1 VHAGG
6 QTGSATHQVASPYM
20 YTAQPGVMQQ
30 PQAFSPAMNTLGI
43 SVPGV
48 VNTLQQTPMQHS
60 PGTPQYGQTQQ
71 PFGVWGYH
79 NGMHAYPLQP
89 QRAPYSYGNGLGS
102 PGYAT
107 MPAEPHVPQS
117 ILNVSMAQQQAPY
130 SHSNGVGSPGYAS
143 MVRGLSAAYMPE
155 QGSPQPPLPPEPVV
169 EDRTPPPPPPP
180 PDP

>member
-1 VHAGG
+1 MHAGS

-48 VNTLQQTPMQHS
+48 VSTLQQTQMQHP

-79 NGMHAYPLQP
+79 SGMHAYPLQP
-89 QRAPYSYGNGLGS
+89 QPALYTYGNGFGS
-102 PGYAT
+102 PGYAS
-107 MPAEPHVPQS
+107 MPAEPHLPQS
-117 ILNVSMAQQQAPY
+117 ILNVSMAQQAAY
-130 SHSNGVGSPGYAS
+130 SHSNGVGSHGS
-143 MVRGLSAAYMPE
+143 MVGGVSAAYMPE
-155 QGSPQPPLPPEPVV
+155 QRTPQPPLPSEPGV
-169 EDRTPPPPPPP
+169 ENMTPPPPPPP
-180 PDP
+180 DL